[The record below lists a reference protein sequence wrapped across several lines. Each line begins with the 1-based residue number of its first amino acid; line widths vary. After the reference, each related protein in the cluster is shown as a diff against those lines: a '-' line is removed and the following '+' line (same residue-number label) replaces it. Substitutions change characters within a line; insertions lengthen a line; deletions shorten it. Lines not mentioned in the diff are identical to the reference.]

1 MGDGGEDRPGLFFRV
16 RDGRPQF
23 GPGCAVFAIV
33 ASVAAIVVLVLTC
46 QLIGTL
52 LADVRLR

>member
-1 MGDGGEDRPGLFFRV
+1 VGDDDEDRPGLFFRI

-33 ASVAAIVVLVLTC
+33 ASVAAVVVLVLVC
-46 QLIGTL
+46 RLVGTL
-52 LADVRLR
+52 LGDVRLR

>member
-1 MGDGGEDRPGLFFRV
+1 MGDEDDDRPGLFFRV

-33 ASVAAIVVLVLTC
+33 ASVAALVVLVLTC
-46 QLIGTL
+46 RLVGTL
-52 LADVRLR
+52 LGDVRLR